1 MSRYISKLWKESFVK
16 VKLETLFW
24 LFLGSKN
31 TLNDDL
37 IISNTYGPPAIT
49 DPAE

>member
-31 TLNDDL
+31 TLTDDL
-37 IISNTYGPPAIT
+37 IISNTYGPLATT